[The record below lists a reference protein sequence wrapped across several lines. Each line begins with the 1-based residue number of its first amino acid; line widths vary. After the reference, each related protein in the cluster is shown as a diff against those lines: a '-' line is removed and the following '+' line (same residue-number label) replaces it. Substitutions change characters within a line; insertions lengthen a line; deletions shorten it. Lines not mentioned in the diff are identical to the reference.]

1 MLCIACGNNTKEETS
16 VTASEEKKEETAA
29 APTEAGLIPIVD
41 YDGLK
46 PYLTKNND
54 STYVV
59 NFWATWCKPCI
70 KEMPYFERIQAEYA
84 KEKVQVVFVS
94 LDFPDKI
101 NTQVIPFIE
110 KNNIA
115 SKVILL
121 DDNDA
126 NSWIP
131 KVSKEWSGAIPA
143 TILYNAKERIFYERS
158 FTYEELKKE
167 VTSIL

>member
-1 MLCIACGNNTKEETS
+1 MVCIACGNNTKEDTT
-16 VTASEEKKEETAA
+16 VTASEVIEDKTAVVSPGEGPI
-29 APTEAGLIPIVD
+29 PTVD
-41 YDGLK
+41 YDGLE
-46 PYLTKNND
+46 PYLTKDND

-94 LDFPDKI
+94 LDFPDKL

-110 KNNIA
+110 KNNIQ

-121 DDNDA
+121 DDSDA

-131 KVSKEWSGAIPA
+131 KVSQEWSGAIPA
-143 TILYNAKERIFYERS
+143 TVIYKGKERKFYERS
-158 FTYEELKKE
+158 FSYEELKKE